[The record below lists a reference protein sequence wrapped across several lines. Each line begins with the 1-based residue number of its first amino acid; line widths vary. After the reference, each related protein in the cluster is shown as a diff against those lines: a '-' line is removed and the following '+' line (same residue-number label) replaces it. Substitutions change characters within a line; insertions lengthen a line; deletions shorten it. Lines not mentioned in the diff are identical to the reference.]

1 MCVLLSYLR
10 FYVFK
15 FNIIMRKLKILL
27 LLQVCLLLPWA
38 GMAQQEMPSE
48 GMPPQGQM
56 PFPGNPTAKGSKL
69 PVTGKVIDANSEEVL
84 PFVNVVLLSA
94 KDSTLIDGTVTN
106 EKGFFLLK
114 NVKPNSNFILK
125 LSFIGYKDVYRNIK
139 LKDKPLNVGTLS
151 MSTNSE
157 ILEGVEI
164 VAERQMM
171 EYKLDKRVINVEK
184 NLVSAGG
191 DASDVLENVPS
202 VSVDEDGAVSLR
214 GNSNVK
220 VLIDGKPSELLGNDL
235 ATVLSQIPASTIANI
250 EVITNPSAKYDPEG
264 MSGII
269 NIKLKEKG
277 NKGLSGNINLTG
289 GSAIEKF
296 FPRTNGSAGI
306 SYSTK
311 KWGFSASVDG
321 RFNERGRRSDNMKL
335 LFNQAKDG
343 YDAWM
348 RSKQSGNSSNL
359 SGGGKIGFDWYI
371 DDKTSLTLSYNGRV
385 HGHPT
390 DKATIANENL
400 LDQRFGEDT
409 SLYSARSLDQITTGV
424 SNGKFH
430 TFSLNFSKQF
440 NNPEQELMID
450 ANWNMGGFYR
460 ESSQILDYWNP
471 TIPNYEKKDISESND
486 DRAVVNINY
495 SHPFSKTLKMEVGY
509 NLNYSDRQ
517 SVYEYYLNGSEQ
529 RDDEMSYDFY
539 STEYINAIYA
549 TLGYSFGKW
558 SGQLGLRG
566 EIASSEGTKKM
577 LNKEDDH
584 FTKEYISP
592 FPTLH
597 LSYQITDMQS
607 AQLSYSRR
615 INRPNMFTMMPNVD
629 LSSPEHIRFGN
640 PNIDP
645 EYTDAVEL
653 GYSIILPKTTI
664 FTSAYYRQTN
674 NRISWFNFLWTEEN
688 ARKYG
693 FEWVLDVAGD
703 EVDKGKLAMTS
714 LNIDKSVNYGLELII
729 DQQITKWWKV
739 NLSANFFGNY
749 TDATIINDNEIK
761 SFNWDAKLNST
772 MNLPHEWTIQ
782 TSAMY
787 FAPRKTIQ
795 GESAAR
801 FFSDIAIKKNIN
813 KKITLSLRYADIFR
827 TAGHRSNTITDDY
840 FSIRNGKP
848 YRQSLTLNFSY
859 RFGDGKPMKKMP
871 KKRLDNGAGGET
883 GGGGEGE
890 E

>member
-27 LLQVCLLLPWA
+27 LLQVCLLLPLV
-38 GMAQQEMPSE
+38 GMAQQEMPFE
-48 GMPPQGQM
+48 GM
-56 PFPGNPTAKGSKL
+56 KGSKL
-69 PVTGKVIDANSEEVL
+69 PVSGKVIDANSEEVL

-139 LKDKPLNVGTLS
+139 LKDKPLNVGTMS

-335 LFNQAKDG
+335 LFNQARDG

-348 RSKQSGNSSNL
+348 RSKQTGNSSNL

-371 DDKTSLTLSYNGRV
+371 NDKTSLTLSYNGRV

-390 DKATIANENL
+390 DDAIIANENL
-400 LDQRFGEDT
+400 LDQRYGIDS

-517 SVYEYYLNGSEQ
+517 SVYEYYLNGSEV
-529 RDDEMSYDFY
+529 RNDEMSYDFY

-549 TLGYSFGKW
+549 TLGYSYGKW

-577 LNKEDDH
+577 LNKADDH

-592 FPTLH
+592 FPTVH

-739 NLSANFFGNY
+739 NISANLFGNY

-871 KKRLDNGAGGET
+871 KKHLDNGAGGET

>member
-1 MCVLLSYLR
+1 MSYLR

-27 LLQVCLLLPWA
+27 LLQVCLLLPLA
-38 GMAQQEMPSE
+38 GMAQQEMPFE

-56 PFPGNPTAKGSKL
+56 PFPGNPPTKGSKL

-348 RSKQSGNSSNL
+348 RSKQTGNSTNL

-371 DDKTSLTLSYNGRV
+371 NDKTSLTLSYNGRV

-390 DKATIANENL
+390 DEATIANENL

-517 SVYEYYLNGSEQ
+517 SVYEYYLNGSEV
-529 RDDEMSYDFY
+529 RNDEMSYDFY

-549 TLGYSFGKW
+549 TLGYSYGKW

-688 ARKYG
+688 AIKYG

>member
-1 MCVLLSYLR
+1 
-10 FYVFK
+10 
-15 FNIIMRKLKILL
+15 MRKLKILL
-27 LLQVCLLLPWA
+27 LLQVCLLLPLA
-38 GMAQQEMPSE
+38 GMAQQEMPFE

-348 RSKQSGNSSNL
+348 RSKQTGNSTNL

-371 DDKTSLTLSYNGRV
+371 NDKTSLTLSYNGRV

-390 DKATIANENL
+390 DEATIANENL

-584 FTKEYISP
+584 FTKEYVSP

-629 LSSPEHIRFGN
+629 LSNPEHIRFGN

-859 RFGDGKPMKKMP
+859 RFGDGKTMKKMP

>member
-1 MCVLLSYLR
+1 
-10 FYVFK
+10 
-15 FNIIMRKLKILL
+15 MRKIGFLL
-27 LLQVCLLLPWA
+27 FLNLCFLVPLVA
-38 GMAQQEMPSE
+38 SAQGPA
-48 GMPPQGQM
+48 P
-56 PFPGNPTAKGSKL
+56 KV
-69 PVTGKVIDANSEEVL
+69 PVSGHVIDASSEEVL
-84 PFVNVVLLSA
+84 PFVNVTLLSV
-94 KDSTLIDGTVTN
+94 KDSTLIDGTVTD
-106 EKGFFLLK
+106 EKGNFTIK
-114 NVKPNSNFILK
+114 GVKANGSFILR
-125 LSFIGYKDVYRNIK
+125 LSFIGYKDVYKDIK
-139 LKDKPLNVGTLS
+139 LKGKPLNVGTLA
-151 MSTNSE
+151 MNTNAEVLS
-157 ILEGVEI
+157 GVEI

-191 DASDVLENVPS
+191 SASDVLENVPS

-235 ATVLSQIPASTIANI
+235 ATVLAQIPASTIANI

-348 RSKQSGNSSNL
+348 RSQQTGNSTNL

-371 DDKTSLTLSYNGRV
+371 NDKTSLTLSYNGRV
-385 HGHPT
+385 HGDPT
-390 DKATIANENL
+390 DDAIIANENL
-400 LDQRFGEDT
+400 LDQRYGIDS
-409 SLYSARSLDQITTGV
+409 SLYSARSLDQITSGN
-424 SNGKFH
+424 SNGNFN
-430 TFSLNFSKQF
+430 TFSLNFTKQF
-440 NNPEQELMID
+440 DNPEQELMID
-450 ANWNMGGFYR
+450 ANWNMGNFYR
-460 ESSQILDYWNP
+460 ESTQILDYWNP
-471 TIPNYEKKDISESND
+471 TMPNYEKRDVSESDNK
-486 DRAVVNINY
+486 RAVVNINY

-509 NLNYSDRQ
+509 NLNYSNRYSIYD
-517 SVYEYYLNGSEQ
+517 YYLNGSDV
-529 RDDEMSYDFY
+529 RNDDMSYEFY
-539 STEYINAIYA
+539 NTEYINAVYA
-549 TLGYSFGKW
+549 TVGYSYGKL
-558 SGQLGLRG
+558 SGQIGLRG
-566 EIASSEGTKKM
+566 EITNLNGRKEM
-577 LNKEDDH
+577 LGKENDSINKQ
-584 FTKEYISP
+584 YISP
-592 FPTLH
+592 FPTVH

-615 INRPNMFTMMPNVD
+615 INRPNMWTMMPNVD
-629 LSSPEHIRFGN
+629 LSNPEHIRFGN

-693 FEWVLDVAGD
+693 FDWVLDIAGD
-703 EVDKGKLAMTS
+703 EVDKGKLAQTS
-714 LNIDKSVNYGLELII
+714 LNIEKSVNYGLELII

-739 NLSANFFGNY
+739 NISANLFGNY
-749 TDATIINDNEIK
+749 TDATVINDKEIR

-772 MNLPHEWTIQ
+772 MNLPGEWTIQ

-787 FAPRKTIQ
+787 FAASKTIQ
-795 GESAAR
+795 GERAAR

-827 TAGHRSNTITDDY
+827 TAGHNSTTITDDY
-840 FSIRNGKP
+840 ISFRRGRP

-859 RFGDGKPMKKMP
+859 RFGDGKPMKKAP
-871 KKRLDNGAGGET
+871 KKHLDNGAGGEA
-883 GGGGEGE
+883 GGGESE

>member
-1 MCVLLSYLR
+1 
-10 FYVFK
+10 
-15 FNIIMRKLKILL
+15 MRKIGFLL
-27 LLQVCLLLPWA
+27 FLNLCFLVPLVA
-38 GMAQQEMPSE
+38 SAQGPA
-48 GMPPQGQM
+48 P
-56 PFPGNPTAKGSKL
+56 KV
-69 PVTGKVIDANSEEVL
+69 PVSGHVIDASSEEVL
-84 PFVNVVLLSA
+84 PFVNVTLLSV
-94 KDSTLIDGTVTN
+94 KDSTLIDGTVTD
-106 EKGFFLLK
+106 EKGNFTIK
-114 NVKPNSNFILK
+114 GVKANGSFILR
-125 LSFIGYKDVYRNIK
+125 LSFIGYKDVYKDIK
-139 LKDKPLNVGTLS
+139 LKGKPLNVGTLA
-151 MSTNSE
+151 MNTNAEVLS
-157 ILEGVEI
+157 GVEI

-335 LFNQAKDG
+335 LFNQARDG

-348 RSKQSGNSSNL
+348 RSQQTGNSTNL

-371 DDKTSLTLSYNGRV
+371 NDKTSLTLSYNGRV

-390 DKATIANENL
+390 DGAIIANENL
-400 LDQRFGEDT
+400 LDQRFGTDT
-409 SLYSARSLDQITTGV
+409 SLYSARSLDQITTGN

-440 NNPEQELMID
+440 DNPEQELMID
-450 ANWNMGGFYR
+450 ANWNIGKHYR

-471 TIPNYEKKDISESND
+471 TMPNYEKRDVSESDNK
-486 DRAVVNINY
+486 RAVVNINY

-509 NLNYSDRQ
+509 NLNYSNRYSIYD
-517 SVYEYYLNGSEQ
+517 YYLNGSDV
-529 RDDEMSYDFY
+529 RNDDMSYEFY
-539 STEYINAIYA
+539 NTEYINAVYA
-549 TLGYSFGKW
+549 TVGYSYGKL

-566 EIASSEGTKKM
+566 EITNLNGRKEM
-577 LNKEDDH
+577 LGKENDSINKQ
-584 FTKEYISP
+584 YISP
-592 FPTLH
+592 FPTVH

-615 INRPNMFTMMPNVD
+615 INRPNMWTMMPNVD
-629 LSSPEHIRFGN
+629 LSNPEHIRFGN

-653 GYSIILPKTTI
+653 GYSIILPTTTI

-693 FEWVLDVAGD
+693 FDWVLDIAGD
-703 EVDKGKLAMTS
+703 EVDKGKLAQTS
-714 LNIDKSVNYGLELII
+714 LNIEKSVNYGLELII

-739 NLSANFFGNY
+739 NISANLFGNY
-749 TDATIINDNEIK
+749 TDATIINDKEIK

-772 MNLPHEWTIQ
+772 MNLPGEWTIQ

-787 FAPRKTIQ
+787 FAASKTIQ
-795 GESAAR
+795 GERAAR

-827 TAGHRSNTITDDY
+827 TAGHNSTTITDDY
-840 FSIRNGKP
+840 ISFRRGRP

-871 KKRLDNGAGGET
+871 KKHLDNGAGGEA
-883 GGGGEGE
+883 GGGESE

>member
-1 MCVLLSYLR
+1 
-10 FYVFK
+10 
-15 FNIIMRKLKILL
+15 MRKLKILL

-38 GMAQQEMPSE
+38 GMAQQEMPFE

-56 PFPGNPTAKGSKL
+56 PFPGNPPAKGSKL
-69 PVTGKVIDANSEEVL
+69 PVSGKVIDANSEEVL

-335 LFNQAKDG
+335 LFNQARDG

-348 RSKQSGNSSNL
+348 RSQQTGNSSNL

-371 DDKTSLTLSYNGRV
+371 NDKTSLTLSYNGRV

-390 DKATIANENL
+390 DEATIANENL

-430 TFSLNFSKQF
+430 TFSLNFTKQF

-517 SVYEYYLNGSEQ
+517 SVYEYYLNGSEV
-529 RDDEMSYDFY
+529 RNDEMSYDFY

-549 TLGYSFGKW
+549 TLGYSYGKW

-688 ARKYG
+688 AIKYG

-813 KKITLSLRYADIFR
+813 KKATISLRYADIFR

>member
-1 MCVLLSYLR
+1 M
-10 FYVFK
+10 FYCQISVFYELK

-27 LLQVCLLLPWA
+27 LLQVCLLLPLA
-38 GMAQQEMPSE
+38 GMAQQEMPFE

-56 PFPGNPTAKGSKL
+56 PFPRNPPAKGSKL

-94 KDSTLIDGTVTN
+94 KDSTLIDGTVTD

-139 LKDKPLNVGTLS
+139 LKDKPLNVGIMS

-348 RSKQSGNSSNL
+348 RSKQTGNSSNL

-371 DDKTSLTLSYNGRV
+371 NDKTSLTLSYNGRV

-390 DKATIANENL
+390 DEATIANENL

-517 SVYEYYLNGSEQ
+517 SVYEYYLNGSEV
-529 RDDEMSYDFY
+529 RNDEMSYDFY

-549 TLGYSFGKW
+549 TLGYSYGKW

-739 NLSANFFGNY
+739 NISANFFGNY

>member
-1 MCVLLSYLR
+1 
-10 FYVFK
+10 
-15 FNIIMRKLKILL
+15 MRKIGFLL
-27 LLQVCLLLPWA
+27 FLNLCFLVPLVA
-38 GMAQQEMPSE
+38 SAQGPA
-48 GMPPQGQM
+48 P
-56 PFPGNPTAKGSKL
+56 KV
-69 PVTGKVIDANSEEVL
+69 PVSGHVIDASSEEVL
-84 PFVNVVLLSA
+84 PFVNVTLLSV
-94 KDSTLIDGTVTN
+94 KDSTLIDGTVTD
-106 EKGFFLLK
+106 EKGNFTIK
-114 NVKPNSNFILK
+114 GVKANGSFILR
-125 LSFIGYKDVYRNIK
+125 LSFIGYKDVYKDIK
-139 LKDKPLNVGTLS
+139 LKGKPLNVGTLA
-151 MSTNSE
+151 MNTNAEVLS
-157 ILEGVEI
+157 GVEI

-191 DASDVLENVPS
+191 SASDVLENVPS

-306 SYSTK
+306 NYSTK

-348 RSKQSGNSSNL
+348 RSQQTGNSTNL

-371 DDKTSLTLSYNGRV
+371 NDKTSLTLSYNGRV
-385 HGHPT
+385 HGDPT
-390 DKATIANENL
+390 DDAIIANENL
-400 LDQRFGEDT
+400 LDQRYGIDS
-409 SLYSARSLDQITTGV
+409 SLYSARSLDQITSGN
-424 SNGKFH
+424 SNGNFN
-430 TFSLNFSKQF
+430 TFSLNFTKQF
-440 NNPEQELMID
+440 DNPEQELMID
-450 ANWNMGGFYR
+450 ANWNMGNFYR
-460 ESSQILDYWNP
+460 ESTQILDYWNP
-471 TIPNYEKKDISESND
+471 TMPNYEKRDVSESDNK
-486 DRAVVNINY
+486 RAVVNINY

-509 NLNYSDRQ
+509 NLNYSNRYSIYD
-517 SVYEYYLNGSEQ
+517 YYLNGSDV
-529 RDDEMSYDFY
+529 RNDDMSYEFY
-539 STEYINAIYA
+539 NTEYINAVYA
-549 TLGYSFGKW
+549 TVGYSYGKL
-558 SGQLGLRG
+558 SGQIGLRG
-566 EIASSEGTKKM
+566 EITSLNGRKEM
-577 LNKEDDH
+577 LGKENDSINKQ
-584 FTKEYISP
+584 YISP
-592 FPTLH
+592 FPTVH

-615 INRPNMFTMMPNVD
+615 INRPNMWTMMPNVD
-629 LSSPEHIRFGN
+629 LSNPEHIRFGN

-693 FEWVLDVAGD
+693 FDWVLDIAGD
-703 EVDKGKLAMTS
+703 EVDKGKLAQTS
-714 LNIDKSVNYGLELII
+714 LNIEKSVNYGLELII

-739 NLSANFFGNY
+739 NISANLFGNY
-749 TDATIINDNEIK
+749 TDATIINDKEIK

-772 MNLPHEWTIQ
+772 MNLPGEWTIQ

-787 FAPRKTIQ
+787 FAASKTIQ
-795 GESAAR
+795 GERAAR

-827 TAGHRSNTITDDY
+827 TAGHNSTTITDDY
-840 FSIRNGKP
+840 ISFRRGRP

-871 KKRLDNGAGGET
+871 KKHLDNGAGGEA
-883 GGGGEGE
+883 GGGESE

>member
-56 PFPGNPTAKGSKL
+56 PFSGNPPAKGSKL
-69 PVTGKVIDANSEEVL
+69 PVSGKVIDANSEEVL

-94 KDSTLIDGTVTN
+94 KDSTLIDGTVTD

-139 LKDKPLNVGTLS
+139 LKDKPLNVGTMS

-348 RSKQSGNSSNL
+348 RSKQTGNSTNL

-371 DDKTSLTLSYNGRV
+371 NDKTSLTLSYNGRV

-390 DKATIANENL
+390 DEATIANENL

-517 SVYEYYLNGSEQ
+517 SVYEYYLNGSEV
-529 RDDEMSYDFY
+529 RNDEMSYDFY

-549 TLGYSFGKW
+549 TLGYSYGKW

-859 RFGDGKPMKKMP
+859 RFGDGKTMKKMP

>member
-1 MCVLLSYLR
+1 M
-10 FYVFK
+10 K
-15 FNIIMRKLKILL
+15 FLNSTIMRKIGFLL
-27 LLQVCLLLPWA
+27 FLNLCFLVPLVA
-38 GMAQQEMPSE
+38 SAQGPA
-48 GMPPQGQM
+48 P
-56 PFPGNPTAKGSKL
+56 KV
-69 PVTGKVIDANSEEVL
+69 PVSGHVIDASSEEAL
-84 PFVNVVLLSA
+84 PFVNVTLLSV
-94 KDSTLIDGTVTN
+94 KDSTLIDGTVTD
-106 EKGFFLLK
+106 EKGNFTIK
-114 NVKPNSNFILK
+114 GVKANGSFILR
-125 LSFIGYKDVYRNIK
+125 LSFIGYKDVYKDIK
-139 LKDKPLNVGTLS
+139 LKGKPLNVGTLA
-151 MSTNSE
+151 MNTNAEVLS
-157 ILEGVEI
+157 GVEI

-348 RSKQSGNSSNL
+348 RSKQTGNSSNL

-371 DDKTSLTLSYNGRV
+371 NDKTSLTLSYNGRV

-390 DKATIANENL
+390 DEATIANENL

-517 SVYEYYLNGSEQ
+517 SVYEYYLNGSEV
-529 RDDEMSYDFY
+529 RNDEMSYDFY

-549 TLGYSFGKW
+549 TLGYSYGKW

-577 LNKEDDH
+577 LNKADDH

-592 FPTLH
+592 FPTVH

-859 RFGDGKPMKKMP
+859 RFGDGKTMKKMP

>member
-1 MCVLLSYLR
+1 
-10 FYVFK
+10 
-15 FNIIMRKLKILL
+15 MRKIGFLL
-27 LLQVCLLLPWA
+27 FLNLCFLVPLVA
-38 GMAQQEMPSE
+38 SAQGPA
-48 GMPPQGQM
+48 P
-56 PFPGNPTAKGSKL
+56 KV
-69 PVTGKVIDANSEEVL
+69 PVSGHVIDASSEEVL
-84 PFVNVVLLSA
+84 PFVNVTLLSV
-94 KDSTLIDGTVTN
+94 KDSTLIDGTVTD
-106 EKGFFLLK
+106 EKGNFTIK
-114 NVKPNSNFILK
+114 GVKANGSFILR
-125 LSFIGYKDVYRNIK
+125 LSFIGYKDVYKDIK
-139 LKDKPLNVGTLS
+139 LKGKPLNVGTLA
-151 MSTNSE
+151 MNTNAEVLS
-157 ILEGVEI
+157 GVEI

-191 DASDVLENVPS
+191 SASDVLENVPS

-348 RSKQSGNSSNL
+348 RSKQTGNSTNL

-371 DDKTSLTLSYNGRV
+371 NDKTSLTLSYNGRV
-385 HGHPT
+385 HGDPT
-390 DKATIANENL
+390 DDAIIANENL
-400 LDQRFGEDT
+400 LDQRYGIDS
-409 SLYSARSLDQITTGV
+409 SLYSARSLDQITSGN
-424 SNGKFH
+424 SNGNFN
-430 TFSLNFSKQF
+430 TFSLNFTKQF
-440 NNPEQELMID
+440 DNPEQELMID
-450 ANWNMGGFYR
+450 ANWNMGNFYR
-460 ESSQILDYWNP
+460 ESTQILDYWNP
-471 TIPNYEKKDISESND
+471 TMPNYEKRDVSESDNK
-486 DRAVVNINY
+486 RAVVNINY

-509 NLNYSDRQ
+509 NLNYSNRYSIYD
-517 SVYEYYLNGSEQ
+517 YYLNGSDV
-529 RDDEMSYDFY
+529 RNDDMSYEFY
-539 STEYINAIYA
+539 NTEYINAVYA
-549 TLGYSFGKW
+549 TVGYSYGKL

-566 EIASSEGTKKM
+566 EITNLNGRKEM
-577 LNKEDDH
+577 LGKENDSINKQ
-584 FTKEYISP
+584 YISP
-592 FPTLH
+592 FPTVH

-615 INRPNMFTMMPNVD
+615 INRPNMWTMMPNVD
-629 LSSPEHIRFGN
+629 LSNPEHIRFGN

-693 FEWVLDVAGD
+693 FDWVLDIAGD
-703 EVDKGKLAMTS
+703 EVDKGKLAQTS
-714 LNIDKSVNYGLELII
+714 LNIEKSVNYGLELII

-739 NLSANFFGNY
+739 NISANLFGNY
-749 TDATIINDNEIK
+749 TDATIINDKEIK

-772 MNLPHEWTIQ
+772 MNLPGEWTIQ

-787 FAPRKTIQ
+787 FAASKTIQ
-795 GESAAR
+795 GERAAR

-827 TAGHRSNTITDDY
+827 TAGHNSTTITDDY
-840 FSIRNGKP
+840 ISFRRGRP

-871 KKRLDNGAGGET
+871 KKHLDNGAGGEA
-883 GGGGEGE
+883 GGGESE

>member
-1 MCVLLSYLR
+1 
-10 FYVFK
+10 
-15 FNIIMRKLKILL
+15 MRKIGFLL
-27 LLQVCLLLPWA
+27 FLNLCFLVPLVA
-38 GMAQQEMPSE
+38 SAQGPA
-48 GMPPQGQM
+48 P
-56 PFPGNPTAKGSKL
+56 KV
-69 PVTGKVIDANSEEVL
+69 PVSGHVIDASSEEVL
-84 PFVNVVLLSA
+84 PFVNVTLLSV
-94 KDSTLIDGTVTN
+94 KDSTLIDGTVTD
-106 EKGFFLLK
+106 EKGNFTIK
-114 NVKPNSNFILK
+114 GVKANGSFILR
-125 LSFIGYKDVYRNIK
+125 LSFIGYKDVYKDIK
-139 LKDKPLNVGTLS
+139 LKGKPLNVGTLA
-151 MSTNSE
+151 MNTNAEVLS
-157 ILEGVEI
+157 GVEI

-202 VSVDEDGAVSLR
+202 VSVDEEGGVSLR

-348 RSKQSGNSSNL
+348 RSQQTGNSTNL

-371 DDKTSLTLSYNGRV
+371 NDKTSLTLSYNGRV
-385 HGHPT
+385 HGDPT
-390 DKATIANENL
+390 DDAIIANENL
-400 LDQRFGEDT
+400 LDQRYGIDS
-409 SLYSARSLDQITTGV
+409 SLYSARSLDQITSGN
-424 SNGKFH
+424 SNGNFN
-430 TFSLNFSKQF
+430 TFSLNFTKQF
-440 NNPEQELMID
+440 DNPEQELMID
-450 ANWNMGGFYR
+450 ANWNMGNFYR
-460 ESSQILDYWNP
+460 ESTQILDYWNP
-471 TIPNYEKKDISESND
+471 TMPNYEKRDVSESDNK
-486 DRAVVNINY
+486 RAVVNINY

-509 NLNYSDRQ
+509 NLNYSNRYSIYD
-517 SVYEYYLNGSEQ
+517 YYLNGSDV
-529 RDDEMSYDFY
+529 RNDDMSYEFY
-539 STEYINAIYA
+539 NTEYINAVYA
-549 TLGYSFGKW
+549 TVGYSYGKL
-558 SGQLGLRG
+558 SGQIGLRG
-566 EIASSEGTKKM
+566 EITSLNGRKEM
-577 LNKEDDH
+577 LCKENDSINKQY
-584 FTKEYISP
+584 TSP
-592 FPTLH
+592 FPTVH

-615 INRPNMFTMMPNVD
+615 INRPNMWTMMPNVD
-629 LSSPEHIRFGN
+629 LSNPEHIRFGN

-693 FEWVLDVAGD
+693 FDWVLDIAGD
-703 EVDKGKLAMTS
+703 EVDKGKLAQTS
-714 LNIDKSVNYGLELII
+714 LNIEKSVNYGLELII

-739 NLSANFFGNY
+739 NISANLFGNY
-749 TDATIINDNEIK
+749 TDATIINDKEIK

-772 MNLPHEWTIQ
+772 MNLPGEWTIQ

-787 FAPRKTIQ
+787 FAASKTIQ
-795 GESAAR
+795 GERAAR

-827 TAGHRSNTITDDY
+827 TAGHNSTTITDDY
-840 FSIRNGKP
+840 ISFRRGRP

-871 KKRLDNGAGGET
+871 KKHLDNGAGGEA
-883 GGGGEGE
+883 GGGESE

>member
-1 MCVLLSYLR
+1 
-10 FYVFK
+10 
-15 FNIIMRKLKILL
+15 MRKIGFLL
-27 LLQVCLLLPWA
+27 FLNLCFLVPLVA
-38 GMAQQEMPSE
+38 SAQGPA
-48 GMPPQGQM
+48 P
-56 PFPGNPTAKGSKL
+56 KV
-69 PVTGKVIDANSEEVL
+69 PVSGHVIDASSEEVL
-84 PFVNVVLLSA
+84 PFVNVTLLSV
-94 KDSTLIDGTVTN
+94 KDSTLIDGTVTD
-106 EKGFFLLK
+106 EKGNFTIK
-114 NVKPNSNFILK
+114 GVKANGSFILR
-125 LSFIGYKDVYRNIK
+125 LSFIGYKDVYKDIK
-139 LKDKPLNVGTLS
+139 LKGKPLNVGTLA
-151 MSTNSE
+151 MNTNAEVLS
-157 ILEGVEI
+157 GVEI

-191 DASDVLENVPS
+191 SASDVLENVPS

-269 NIKLKEKG
+269 NIKVKEKG

-348 RSKQSGNSSNL
+348 RSKQTGNSTNL

-371 DDKTSLTLSYNGRV
+371 NDKTSLTLSYNGRV
-385 HGHPT
+385 HGDPT
-390 DKATIANENL
+390 DDAIIANENL
-400 LDQRFGEDT
+400 LDQRYGIDS
-409 SLYSARSLDQITTGV
+409 SLYSARSLDQITSGN
-424 SNGKFH
+424 SNGNFN
-430 TFSLNFSKQF
+430 TFSLNFTKQF
-440 NNPEQELMID
+440 DNPEQELMID
-450 ANWNMGGFYR
+450 ANWNMGNFYR
-460 ESSQILDYWNP
+460 ESTQILDYWNP
-471 TIPNYEKKDISESND
+471 TMPNYEKRDVSESDNK
-486 DRAVVNINY
+486 RAVVNINY

-509 NLNYSDRQ
+509 NLNYSNRYSIYD
-517 SVYEYYLNGSEQ
+517 YYLNGSDV
-529 RDDEMSYDFY
+529 RNDDMSYEFY
-539 STEYINAIYA
+539 NTEYINAVYA
-549 TLGYSFGKW
+549 TVGYSYGKL

-566 EIASSEGTKKM
+566 EITNLNGRKEM
-577 LNKEDDH
+577 LGKENDSINKQ
-584 FTKEYISP
+584 YISP
-592 FPTLH
+592 FPTVH

-615 INRPNMFTMMPNVD
+615 INRPNMWTMMPNVD
-629 LSSPEHIRFGN
+629 LSNPEHIRFGN

-693 FEWVLDVAGD
+693 FDWVLDIAGD
-703 EVDKGKLAMTS
+703 EVDKGKLAQTS
-714 LNIDKSVNYGLELII
+714 LNIEKSVNYGLELII

-739 NLSANFFGNY
+739 NISANLFGNY
-749 TDATIINDNEIK
+749 TDATIINDKEIK

-772 MNLPHEWTIQ
+772 MNLPGEWTIQ

-787 FAPRKTIQ
+787 FAASKTIQ
-795 GESAAR
+795 GERAAR

-827 TAGHRSNTITDDY
+827 TAGHNSTTITDDY
-840 FSIRNGKP
+840 ISFRRGRP

-871 KKRLDNGAGGET
+871 KKHLDNGAGGEA
-883 GGGGEGE
+883 GGGESE

>member
-1 MCVLLSYLR
+1 
-10 FYVFK
+10 
-15 FNIIMRKLKILL
+15 MRKIGFLL
-27 LLQVCLLLPWA
+27 FLNLCFLVPLVA
-38 GMAQQEMPSE
+38 SAQGPA
-48 GMPPQGQM
+48 P
-56 PFPGNPTAKGSKL
+56 KV
-69 PVTGKVIDANSEEVL
+69 PVSGHVIDASSEEVL
-84 PFVNVVLLSA
+84 PFVNVTLLSV
-94 KDSTLIDGTVTN
+94 KDSTLIDGTVTD
-106 EKGFFLLK
+106 EKGNFTIK
-114 NVKPNSNFILK
+114 GVKANGSFIMR
-125 LSFIGYKDVYRNIK
+125 LSFIGYKDVYKDIK
-139 LKDKPLNVGTLS
+139 LKGKPLNVGTLA
-151 MSTNSE
+151 MNTNAEVLS
-157 ILEGVEI
+157 GVEI

-202 VSVDEDGAVSLR
+202 VSVDEEGGVSLR

-348 RSKQSGNSSNL
+348 RSQQTGNSTNL

-371 DDKTSLTLSYNGRV
+371 NDKTSLTLSYNGRV
-385 HGHPT
+385 HGDPT
-390 DKATIANENL
+390 DDAIIANENL
-400 LDQRFGEDT
+400 LDQRYGIDS
-409 SLYSARSLDQITTGV
+409 SLYSARSLDQITSGN
-424 SNGKFH
+424 SNGNFN
-430 TFSLNFSKQF
+430 TFSLNFTKQF
-440 NNPEQELMID
+440 DNPEQELMID
-450 ANWNMGGFYR
+450 ANWNIGKHYR

-471 TIPNYEKKDISESND
+471 TMPNYEKRDVSESDNK
-486 DRAVVNINY
+486 RAVVNINY

-509 NLNYSDRQ
+509 NLNYSNRYSIYD
-517 SVYEYYLNGSEQ
+517 YYLNGSDV
-529 RDDEMSYDFY
+529 RNDDMSYEFY
-539 STEYINAIYA
+539 NTEYINAVYA
-549 TLGYSFGKW
+549 TVGYSYGKL
-558 SGQLGLRG
+558 SGQIGLRG
-566 EIASSEGTKKM
+566 EITSLNGRKEM
-577 LNKEDDH
+577 LGKENDSINKQY
-584 FTKEYISP
+584 TSP
-592 FPTLH
+592 FPTVH

-615 INRPNMFTMMPNVD
+615 INRPNMWTMMPNVD
-629 LSSPEHIRFGN
+629 LSNPEHIRFGN

-693 FEWVLDVAGD
+693 FDWVLDIAGD
-703 EVDKGKLAMTS
+703 EVDKGKLAQTS
-714 LNIDKSVNYGLELII
+714 LNIEKSVNYGLELII

-739 NLSANFFGNY
+739 NISANLFGNY
-749 TDATIINDNEIK
+749 TDATIINDKEIK

-772 MNLPHEWTIQ
+772 MNLPGEWTIQ

-787 FAPRKTIQ
+787 FAASKTIQ
-795 GESAAR
+795 GERAAR

-827 TAGHRSNTITDDY
+827 TAGHNSTTITDDY
-840 FSIRNGKP
+840 ISFRRGRP

-859 RFGDGKPMKKMP
+859 RFGDGKPMKKAP
-871 KKRLDNGAGGET
+871 KKHLDNGAGGEA
-883 GGGGEGE
+883 GGGESE

>member
-27 LLQVCLLLPWA
+27 LLQVCLLLPLA
-38 GMAQQEMPSE
+38 GMAQQEMPFE
-48 GMPPQGQM
+48 GM
-56 PFPGNPTAKGSKL
+56 KGSKL
-69 PVTGKVIDANSEEVL
+69 PVSGKVIDANSEEVL

-139 LKDKPLNVGTLS
+139 LKDKPLNVGTMS

-335 LFNQAKDG
+335 LFNQARDG

-348 RSKQSGNSSNL
+348 RSKQTGNSTNL

-371 DDKTSLTLSYNGRV
+371 NDKTSLTLSYNGRV

-390 DKATIANENL
+390 DKATIVNENL
-400 LDQRFGEDT
+400 LDQRFGTDT
-409 SLYSARSLDQITTGV
+409 SLYSARSLNQRTTGV
-424 SNGKFH
+424 NNGKFH

-517 SVYEYYLNGSEQ
+517 SVYEYYLNGSEV
-529 RDDEMSYDFY
+529 RNDEMSYDFY

-549 TLGYSFGKW
+549 TLGYSYGKW

-577 LNKEDDH
+577 LNKADDH

-729 DQQITKWWKV
+729 DQQITKWWKM
-739 NLSANFFGNY
+739 NISANFFGNY
-749 TDATIINDNEIK
+749 TDATLINNNEIK

-871 KKRLDNGAGGET
+871 KKHLDNGAGGET

>member
-1 MCVLLSYLR
+1 
-10 FYVFK
+10 
-15 FNIIMRKLKILL
+15 MRKIGFLL
-27 LLQVCLLLPWA
+27 FLNLCFLVPLVA
-38 GMAQQEMPSE
+38 SAQ
-48 GMPPQGQM
+48 
-56 PFPGNPTAKGSKL
+56 GSAPKV
-69 PVTGKVIDANSEEVL
+69 PVSGHVIDASSEEVL
-84 PFVNVVLLSA
+84 PFVNVTLLSV
-94 KDSTLIDGTVTN
+94 KDSTLIDGTVTD
-106 EKGFFLLK
+106 EKGNFTIK
-114 NVKPNSNFILK
+114 SVKANGSFIMR
-125 LSFIGYKDVYRNIK
+125 LSFIGYKDVYKDIK
-139 LKDKPLNVGTLS
+139 LKGKPLNVGTLA
-151 MSTNSE
+151 MNTNAEVLS
-157 ILEGVEI
+157 GVEI

-191 DASDVLENVPS
+191 SASDVLENVPS

-348 RSKQSGNSSNL
+348 RSQQTGNSTNL

-371 DDKTSLTLSYNGRV
+371 NDKTSLTLSYNGRV
-385 HGHPT
+385 HGDPT
-390 DKATIANENL
+390 DDARIANENL
-400 LDQRFGEDT
+400 LDQRYGIDT
-409 SLYSARSLDQITTGV
+409 SLYSARSLNQITYGN
-424 SNGKFH
+424 SNGNFN
-430 TFSLNFSKQF
+430 TFSLNFTKQF
-440 NNPEQELMID
+440 DNPEQELMID
-450 ANWNMGGFYR
+450 ANWNMGNFYR
-460 ESSQILDYWNP
+460 ESTQILDYWNP
-471 TIPNYEKKDISESND
+471 TMPNYEKRDVSESDNK
-486 DRAVVNINY
+486 RAVVNINY

-509 NLNYSDRQ
+509 NLNYSNRYSIYD
-517 SVYEYYLNGSEQ
+517 YYLNGSDV
-529 RDDEMSYDFY
+529 RNDDMSYEFY
-539 STEYINAIYA
+539 NTEYINAVYA
-549 TLGYSFGKW
+549 TVGYSYGKL

-566 EIASSEGTKKM
+566 EITNLNGRKEM
-577 LNKEDDH
+577 LGKENDSINKQY
-584 FTKEYISP
+584 TSP
-592 FPTLH
+592 FPTVH

-615 INRPNMFTMMPNVD
+615 INRPNMWTMMPNVD
-629 LSSPEHIRFGN
+629 LSNPEHIRFGN

-693 FEWVLDVAGD
+693 FDWVLDIAGD
-703 EVDKGKLAMTS
+703 EVDKGKLAQTS
-714 LNIDKSVNYGLELII
+714 LNIEKSVNYGLELII

-739 NLSANFFGNY
+739 NISANLFGNY
-749 TDATIINDNEIK
+749 TDATIINDKEIK

-772 MNLPHEWTIQ
+772 MNLPGEWTIQ

-787 FAPRKTIQ
+787 FAASKTIQ
-795 GESAAR
+795 GERAAR

-827 TAGHRSNTITDDY
+827 TAGHNSTTITDDY
-840 FSIRNGKP
+840 ISFRRGRP

-859 RFGDGKPMKKMP
+859 RFGDGKPMKKAP
-871 KKRLDNGAGGET
+871 KKHLDNGAGGEA
-883 GGGGEGE
+883 GGGESE

>member
-27 LLQVCLLLPWA
+27 LLQVCLLLPLA
-38 GMAQQEMPSE
+38 GMAQQEMPFE

-348 RSKQSGNSSNL
+348 RSKQTGNSTNL

-371 DDKTSLTLSYNGRV
+371 NDKTSLTLSYNGRV

-390 DKATIANENL
+390 DEATIANENL

-584 FTKEYISP
+584 FTKEYVSP

-629 LSSPEHIRFGN
+629 LSNPEHIRFGN

-859 RFGDGKPMKKMP
+859 RFGDGKTMKKMP